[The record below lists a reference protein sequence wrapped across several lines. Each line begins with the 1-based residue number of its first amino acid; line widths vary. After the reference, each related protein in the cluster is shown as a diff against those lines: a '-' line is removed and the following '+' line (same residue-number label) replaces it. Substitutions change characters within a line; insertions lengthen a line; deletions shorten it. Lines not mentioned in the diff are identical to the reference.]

1 LGEAWSR
8 EFQNQ
13 IIGSVLDLGRHFDFD
28 EAHAVHIASLAS
40 DLFDQLQP
48 QHNLDPRYGTFLRV
62 AAYLHEIGMFISNR
76 GYHKHTMYLI
86 NNSELFGLGKTN
98 LLLIALIARYHRRA
112 SPQPKHDGFSTLNRN
127 NRVAVSKLAAILR
140 IAVAL
145 DASRNQVIHQI
156 HCKTDEK
163 QLVVSTPDA
172 TDLSLEQLTLK
183 QNGSLFEEVFG
194 LRILLRN
201 HTTKLF

>member
-1 LGEAWSR
+1 
-8 EFQNQ
+8 
-13 IIGSVLDLGRHFDFD
+13 
-28 EAHAVHIASLAS
+28 
-40 DLFDQLQP
+40 
-48 QHNLDPRYGTFLRV
+48 
-62 AAYLHEIGMFISNR
+62 MFINNR

-112 SPQPKHDGFSTLNRN
+112 SPQPKHDGFSTLNRD

-140 IAVAL
+140 VAVAL
-145 DASRNQVIHQI
+145 DASRNQAIHQI

-194 LRILLRN
+194 LRILLRSN
-201 HTTKLF
+201 ATKLT